1 MTQPARDPYTRSH
14 TPMTRL
20 VTEKFDLRESSSTTT
35 EACRSSYRHPSE
47 LLTQDMFQRFLC
59 WERKRAERSGKC
71 VLLMLLNAEK
81 LLATKQ
87 SNKVL
92 PGIVSALSS
101 PTRETDILGW
111 YERNAVLAIIFT
123 ELHKTDS
130 DRLQNLMSAEV
141 SARLRANLTQEQADQ
156 IRISFHSFPEDGDKS
171 NGSPLMDE
179 TIYPDLREPNLATR
193 LSRLAKRALDVV
205 ASLMAIILFS
215 PLFILISVAVK
226 LTSKGPVLF
235 RQERVGQF
243 GRRFWF
249 LKFRSM
255 KCGSGAHIHQEYV
268 KRFISGAIGKE
279 QGVTYKITKDPR
291 LTRIGGFLRKSS
303 LDELPQLI
311 NVLKG
316 EMSLVGPR
324 PAIPY
329 EIDFYQAWHR
339 TRFLEVKPGITGLWQ
354 VTGRSKTT
362 FDDMVRLDLR
372 YVRQWSFWLDIKILL
387 HTPQAVF
394 SGEGAY

>member
-1 MTQPARDPYTRSH
+1 MTQPARDPYARSH
-14 TPMTRL
+14 TPMTRS
-20 VTEKFDLRESSSTTT
+20 VTEKSDLRELSSTIT
-35 EACRSSYRHPSE
+35 ETCRSSYRHSSE
-47 LLTQDMFQRFLC
+47 LLTQDIFRRFLC

-81 LLATKQ
+81 LLMTKQ
-87 SNKVL
+87 SNRVL
-92 PGIVSALSS
+92 TTIVSALSS

-111 YERNAVLAIIFT
+111 YERHAVLGIIFT
-123 ELHKTDS
+123 ELHKSDR
-130 DRLQNLMSAEV
+130 DRLQNLMRAEV
-141 SARLRANLTQEQADQ
+141 SARLRVNLNQEQTDQ
-156 IRISFHSFPEDGDKS
+156 IRISFHSFPEDGDKT
-171 NGSPLMDE
+171 NGSPLIDE

-205 ASLMAIILFS
+205 VSLIAIILSS

-226 LTSKGPVLF
+226 LTSKGPILF
-235 RQERVGQF
+235 RQERVGQYE
-243 GRRFWF
+243 RRFSF

-255 KCGSGAHIHQEYV
+255 KCGSNSHIHQEYV
-268 KRFISGAIGKE
+268 KQFISGTIAKE
-279 QGVTYKITKDPR
+279 RGVTYKITQDPR

-329 EIDFYQAWHR
+329 EIDFYQMWHR
-339 TRFLEVKPGITGLWQ
+339 ARFLEVKPGITGLWQ

-372 YVRQWSFWLDIKILL
+372 YLKQWSFWLDIKILL
-387 HTPQAVF
+387 RTPQAVF

>member
-1 MTQPARDPYTRSH
+1 MTQPARDLYPGKH
-14 TPMTRL
+14 TPMTHL
-20 VTEKFDLRESSSTTT
+20 VTEKSDLRELSGTIT
-35 EACRSSYRHPSE
+35 ETCRSSYRHSSE

-81 LLATKQ
+81 LLVTKQ

-92 PGIVSALSS
+92 APIVSALSS

-111 YERNAVLAIIFT
+111 YERNAVLGIIFT
-123 ELHKTDS
+123 ELHKSDR

-141 SARLRANLTQEQADQ
+141 SARLRVNLNQEQADQ
-156 IRISFHSFPEDGDKS
+156 IRISFHSFPEDGDKT
-171 NGSPLMDE
+171 NGSPLIDE

-193 LSRLAKRALDVV
+193 FSRLAKRALDVV
-205 ASLMAIILFS
+205 LSLIAIILFS

-226 LTSKGPVLF
+226 LTSKGPILF
-235 RQERVGQF
+235 RQERVGQY
-243 GRRFWF
+243 GRRFSF

-255 KCGSGAHIHQEYV
+255 KCGSNSHIHQEYV
-268 KRFISGAIGKE
+268 KQFISGTIVKE
-279 QGVTYKITKDPR
+279 QGVTYKITQDPR

-329 EIDFYQAWHR
+329 EIDFYQMWHR

-372 YVRQWSFWLDIKILL
+372 YVKQWSFWLDIKILL
-387 HTPQAVF
+387 RTPQAVF

>member
-1 MTQPARDPYTRSH
+1 MTQPARDPYARSH

-20 VTEKFDLRESSSTTT
+20 VTEKSDLGELSSTIT
-35 EACRSSYRHPSE
+35 ETCRSSYRHSSE
-47 LLTQDMFQRFLC
+47 LLTQDIFQRFLC

-71 VLLMLLNAEK
+71 VLLMLLNAKK
-81 LLATKQ
+81 LLVTKQ
-87 SNKVL
+87 SNRVL
-92 PGIVSALSS
+92 ATIVSALSS

-111 YERNAVLAIIFT
+111 YERNAVLGVIFT
-123 ELHKTDS
+123 ELHKSDR

-141 SARLRANLTQEQADQ
+141 SARLRVNLNQEQADQ
-156 IRISFHSFPEDGDKS
+156 IRISFHSFPEDGDKT
-171 NGSPLMDE
+171 NGSPLIDE

-193 LSRLAKRALDVV
+193 LSRALDVV
-205 ASLMAIILFS
+205 VSLIAIILFS
-215 PLFILISVAVK
+215 PLFVLISVAVK

-235 RQERVGQF
+235 RQERVGQY
-243 GRRFWF
+243 GRRFSF

-255 KCGSGAHIHQEYV
+255 KCGSNSHIHQEYV
-268 KRFISGAIGKE
+268 KQFISGTIAKE
-279 QGVTYKITKDPR
+279 QGVTYKITQDPR

-329 EIDFYQAWHR
+329 EIDFYQMWHR

-372 YVRQWSFWLDIKILL
+372 YVKRWSFWLDIKILL
-387 HTPQAVF
+387 RTPQAVF

>member
-1 MTQPARDPYTRSH
+1 
-14 TPMTRL
+14 
-20 VTEKFDLRESSSTTT
+20 
-35 EACRSSYRHPSE
+35 
-47 LLTQDMFQRFLC
+47 MFQRFLC

-81 LLATKQ
+81 LLATKQQ

-171 NGSPLMDE
+171 NGSPLMDD

-235 RQERVGQF
+235 RQERVGQY
-243 GRRFWF
+243 GRRFSF

-255 KCGSGAHIHQEYV
+255 KCGSGSHIHQEYI

-279 QGVTYKITKDPR
+279 PGVTYKITKDPR

>member
-1 MTQPARDPYTRSH
+1 MTQPARDPYARSH

-20 VTEKFDLRESSSTTT
+20 VTEKSDLRELSSTIT
-35 EACRSSYRHPSE
+35 ETCRSSYRHSSE
-47 LLTQDMFQRFLC
+47 LLTQDIFQRFLC

-71 VLLMLLNAEK
+71 VLLMLLNAEE
-81 LLATKQ
+81 LLVTKQ

-92 PGIVSALSS
+92 ATIVSALSS

-111 YERNAVLAIIFT
+111 CERNAVLGIIFT
-123 ELHKTDS
+123 ELHKSDR
-130 DRLQNLMSAEV
+130 DRLQNLMTAEV
-141 SARLRANLTQEQADQ
+141 SARLRANLNQEQADQ
-156 IRISFHSFPEDGDKS
+156 IRISFHSFPEDGDKT
-171 NGSPLMDE
+171 NGSPLIDE
-179 TIYPDLREPNLATR
+179 TIYPDLREPNLAAR

-205 ASLMAIILFS
+205 VSLIAIIVFS
-215 PLFILISVAVK
+215 PLFILISVAIK
-226 LTSKGPVLF
+226 LTSKGPILF
-235 RQERVGQF
+235 RQERVGQY
-243 GRRFWF
+243 GRRFSF

-255 KCGSGAHIHQEYV
+255 KCGSNSHIHQEYV
-268 KRFISGAIGKE
+268 KQFISGTIAKE

-329 EIDFYQAWHR
+329 EIDFYQMWHR

-354 VTGRSKTT
+354 ITGRSKTT

-372 YVRQWSFWLDIKILL
+372 YVKQWSFWLDIKILL
-387 HTPQAVF
+387 RTPQAVF

>member
-1 MTQPARDPYTRSH
+1 MTQPARDPYAQSP

-20 VTEKFDLRESSSTTT
+20 VTEKYDLRELSSTIT
-35 EACRSSYRHPSE
+35 ETCRSSYRHLSE

-81 LLATKQ
+81 LLVTKQ
-87 SNKVL
+87 SNRL
-92 PGIVSALSS
+92 LATIVSAVSS

-111 YERNAVLAIIFT
+111 YERNAVLGIIFT
-123 ELHKTDS
+123 ELHKSDR

-141 SARLRANLTQEQADQ
+141 SARLHADLNQEEVDQ

-171 NGSPLMDE
+171 NGSPLIDE

-193 LSRLAKRALDVV
+193 LSRLAKHALDVV
-205 ASLMAIILFS
+205 VSLIAIILFS

-226 LTSKGPVLF
+226 LTSKGPILF
-235 RQERVGQF
+235 RQERVGQY
-243 GRRFWF
+243 GRRFSF

-255 KCGSGAHIHQEYV
+255 KCGSNSHIHQEYV
-268 KRFISGAIGKE
+268 KQFISGTIAKE
-279 QGVTYKITKDPR
+279 QGVTYKITQDPR

-329 EIDFYQAWHR
+329 EIDFYQMWHR

-387 HTPQAVF
+387 HTPKAVF

>member
-1 MTQPARDPYTRSH
+1 MTQPARDPYARSH

-20 VTEKFDLRESSSTTT
+20 VTETSDLRELSSTIT
-35 EACRSSYRHPSE
+35 ETCRSSYRHSSE
-47 LLTQDMFQRFLC
+47 LLTQDIFQRFLC

-71 VLLMLLNAEK
+71 LLLMLLNAEK

-87 SNKVL
+87 SNRVL
-92 PGIVSALSS
+92 ATIVSALSS

-111 YERNAVLAIIFT
+111 YERNAVLGIIFT
-123 ELHKTDS
+123 ELHKSDR
-130 DRLQNLMSAEV
+130 DRLQKLMTAEV
-141 SARLRANLTQEQADQ
+141 SARLRVNLNQEQADQ
-156 IRISFHSFPEDGDKS
+156 IRISFHSFPEDGDKT
-171 NGSPLMDE
+171 NGSPLIDE

-193 LSRLAKRALDVV
+193 LSRLAKRTLDVV
-205 ASLMAIILFS
+205 VSLIAIILFS

-226 LTSKGPVLF
+226 STSKGPILF
-235 RQERVGQF
+235 RQDRVGQY
-243 GRRFWF
+243 GRRFSF

-255 KCGSGAHIHQEYV
+255 KCGSNPHIHQEYV
-268 KRFISGAIGKE
+268 KQFISGTIAKE
-279 QGVTYKITKDPR
+279 QGVTYKITQDPR

-303 LDELPQLI
+303 LDELPQLM

-329 EIDFYQAWHR
+329 EIGLYQMWHR

-372 YVRQWSFWLDIKILL
+372 YVKQWSFWLDIKILL
-387 HTPQAVF
+387 RTPQAVF

>member
-1 MTQPARDPYTRSH
+1 MTQPARDPYPGNH
-14 TPMTRL
+14 TPMTHL
-20 VTEKFDLRESSSTTT
+20 VTEKSDLRELSGTSTET
-35 EACRSSYRHPSE
+35 CRSSYRHSSE
-47 LLTQDMFQRFLC
+47 LLTQDIFQRFLC

-81 LLATKQ
+81 LLTTKQ

-92 PGIVSALSS
+92 ATIVSALSS

-111 YERNAVLAIIFT
+111 YERNAVLGIIFT
-123 ELHKTDS
+123 ELHKSDR
-130 DRLQNLMSAEV
+130 DRLQNLMTAEV
-141 SARLRANLTQEQADQ
+141 SARLRVNLNQEQAHQ
-156 IRISFHSFPEDGDKS
+156 IRISFHSFPEDGDKT
-171 NGSPLMDE
+171 NGSPLIDE

-193 LSRLAKRALDVV
+193 FSRLAKRALDVV
-205 ASLMAIILFS
+205 LSLIAIILFS

-226 LTSKGPVLF
+226 LTSKGPILF
-235 RQERVGQF
+235 RQERVGQY
-243 GRRFWF
+243 GRRFSF

-255 KCGSGAHIHQEYV
+255 KCGSNSHIHQEYV
-268 KRFISGAIGKE
+268 KQFISGTIAKE
-279 QGVTYKITKDPR
+279 QGVTYKITQDPR
-291 LTRIGGFLRKSS
+291 LTRIGGFLRKCS

-329 EIDFYQAWHR
+329 EIDFYQMWHR

-372 YVRQWSFWLDIKILL
+372 YVKQWSFWLDIKILL

>member
-1 MTQPARDPYTRSH
+1 
-14 TPMTRL
+14 MTRL
-20 VTEKFDLRESSSTTT
+20 ATEKSDLRESSGTIT
-35 EACRSSYRHPSE
+35 ETCRSSYRHSSE
-47 LLTQDMFQRFLC
+47 LLTKDIFQRFLY

-81 LLATKQ
+81 LLVTKQ
-87 SNKVL
+87 SNRML
-92 PGIVSALSS
+92 ATIMSALSS

-111 YERNAVLAIIFT
+111 YERNAVLGIIFT
-123 ELHKTDS
+123 ELHKSDR
-130 DRLQNLMSAEV
+130 DRLQNLMRAEV
-141 SARLRANLTQEQADQ
+141 SARLRVNLNQEQADQ
-156 IRISFHSFPEDGDKS
+156 IRISFRSFPEDGDKT
-171 NGSPLMDE
+171 NGSPLIDE
-179 TIYPDLREPNLATR
+179 IIYPDLREPNLATR
-193 LSRLAKRALDVV
+193 LSRVAKRALDVV
-205 ASLMAIILFS
+205 VSLIAIILFS
-215 PLFILISVAVK
+215 PLFILISAAVK
-226 LTSKGPVLF
+226 LTSKGPILF
-235 RQERVGQF
+235 RQERVGRY
-243 GRRFWF
+243 GRRFSF

-255 KCGSGAHIHQEYV
+255 KCGSDSHIHQEYV
-268 KRFISGAIGKE
+268 KQFISGTIAKE
-279 QGVTYKITKDPR
+279 QGVTYKITQDPR

-311 NVLKG
+311 NVFKG

-329 EIDFYQAWHR
+329 EIDFYQMWHR

-372 YVRQWSFWLDIKILL
+372 YVKQWSFWLDIKILL
-387 HTPQAVF
+387 RTPHAVF

>member
-1 MTQPARDPYTRSH
+1 MTQPARDLYPGKH
-14 TPMTRL
+14 TPMTHL
-20 VTEKFDLRESSSTTT
+20 VTEKSDLRELSGTIT
-35 EACRSSYRHPSE
+35 ETCRSSYRHSSE

-71 VLLMLLNAEK
+71 VLLMLLSAEN
-81 LLATKQ
+81 LFVTKQ

-92 PGIVSALSS
+92 ASIVSALSS

-111 YERNAVLAIIFT
+111 YERNAVLGIIFT
-123 ELHKTDS
+123 ELHQSDR
-130 DRLQNLMSAEV
+130 DRLQNLMNAEV
-141 SARLRANLTQEQADQ
+141 SARLRVNLNQEQADQ
-156 IRISFHSFPEDGDKS
+156 IRISFHSFPEDGDKT
-171 NGSPLMDE
+171 NGSPLIDE

-193 LSRLAKRALDVV
+193 FSRLAKRALDVV
-205 ASLMAIILFS
+205 ISLIAITLFS

-226 LTSKGPVLF
+226 LTSKGPILF
-235 RQERVGQF
+235 TQERVGRY
-243 GRRFWF
+243 GRRFSF

-255 KCGSGAHIHQEYV
+255 KCGSDSHIHQEYV
-268 KRFISGAIGKE
+268 KQFIAGTIAKE
-279 QGVTYKITKDPR
+279 QGVTYKITQDPR

-329 EIDFYQAWHR
+329 EIDFYQMWHR

-372 YVRQWSFWLDIKILL
+372 YVKQWSFWLDIKILL

>member
-1 MTQPARDPYTRSH
+1 MTQPARDPYPGNY
-14 TPMTRL
+14 TPMTHL
-20 VTEKFDLRESSSTTT
+20 VTEKSDVREFSSTITKT
-35 EACRSSYRHPSE
+35 CRPSYRHSSE

-81 LLATKQ
+81 LLVTKQ

-92 PGIVSALSS
+92 ATIVSALSS
-101 PTRETDILGW
+101 PSRETDILGW
-111 YERNAVLAIIFT
+111 YERNAVLGIIFT
-123 ELHKTDS
+123 ELHKSDG
-130 DRLQNLMSAEV
+130 DRLQNLMNAEV
-141 SARLRANLTQEQADQ
+141 SARLRVNLNQEQADQ
-156 IRISFHSFPEDGDKS
+156 IRISFHSFPEDGDKT
-171 NGSPLMDE
+171 NGSPLIDE

-205 ASLMAIILFS
+205 ASLIAIILFS

-226 LTSKGPVLF
+226 LTSKGPILF
-235 RQERVGQF
+235 RQERVGQY
-243 GRRFWF
+243 GRRFSF

-255 KCGSGAHIHQEYV
+255 KCGSNSHIHQEYV
-268 KRFISGAIGKE
+268 KQFISGTIAKE
-279 QGVTYKITKDPR
+279 QGVTYKITQDPR

-329 EIDFYQAWHR
+329 EIAFYQMWHR

-372 YVRQWSFWLDIKILL
+372 YVKQWSFWLDIQILL
-387 HTPQAVF
+387 RTPQAVF

>member
-1 MTQPARDPYTRSH
+1 MTQPARDPYARSH

-20 VTEKFDLRESSSTTT
+20 MTEKSDLRELSSTIT
-35 EACRSSYRHPSE
+35 ETCRSSYQHSSE
-47 LLTQDMFQRFLC
+47 LLTQDIFQRFLC

-81 LLATKQ
+81 LLVTKQ

-92 PGIVSALSS
+92 ATIVSALSS

-111 YERNAVLAIIFT
+111 YERNAVLGIIFT
-123 ELHKTDS
+123 ELHKSDR
-130 DRLQNLMSAEV
+130 DRLQNLMNAEV
-141 SARLRANLTQEQADQ
+141 SARLRVNLNQEQADQ
-156 IRISFHSFPEDGDKS
+156 IRISFHSFPEDGDKT
-171 NGSPLMDE
+171 NGSPLIDE
-179 TIYPDLREPNLATR
+179 AIYPDLREPNLITR

-205 ASLMAIILFS
+205 VSLIAIILFS
-215 PLFILISVAVK
+215 PLFTLISVAVK
-226 LTSKGPVLF
+226 LTSKGPILF
-235 RQERVGQF
+235 RQERVGQY
-243 GRRFWF
+243 GQRFLF

-255 KCGSGAHIHQEYV
+255 KCGSNSHIHQEYV
-268 KRFISGAIGKE
+268 KQFISGTIAKE
-279 QGVTYKITKDPR
+279 QGVTYKITQDPR

-329 EIDFYQAWHR
+329 EIDFYQMWHR

-372 YVRQWSFWLDIKILL
+372 YVKQWSFWLDIQILL
-387 HTPQAVF
+387 RTPQAVF

>member
-1 MTQPARDPYTRSH
+1 MTQPARDPYARCH

-20 VTEKFDLRESSSTTT
+20 VTEKSDLRELSSTITDT
-35 EACRSSYRHPSE
+35 CRSSYRHSSE
-47 LLTQDMFQRFLC
+47 LLTQDIFQRFLC

-81 LLATKQ
+81 LLVTKQ
-87 SNKVL
+87 SNRVL
-92 PGIVSALSS
+92 ATIVSVLSS

-111 YERNAVLAIIFT
+111 YERNAVLGIIFT
-123 ELHKTDS
+123 ELHKSDR
-130 DRLQNLMSAEV
+130 DRLQNLMNAEV
-141 SARLRANLTQEQADQ
+141 SARLRVNLNQEQADQ
-156 IRISFHSFPEDGDKS
+156 IRISFHSFPEDGDKT
-171 NGSPLMDE
+171 NGSPLIDG
-179 TIYPDLREPNLATR
+179 TIYPDLQEPNLATR

-205 ASLMAIILFS
+205 VSMMAIILFS

-226 LTSKGPVLF
+226 LTSKGPILF
-235 RQERVGQF
+235 RQERVGQY
-243 GRRFWF
+243 GRRFSF

-255 KCGSGAHIHQEYV
+255 KCGSNSHIHQEYV
-268 KRFISGAIGKE
+268 KQFISGTIAKE
-279 QGVTYKITKDPR
+279 QGITYKITQDPR

-329 EIDFYQAWHR
+329 EIDFYQMWHR

-372 YVRQWSFWLDIKILL
+372 YVKQWSFWLDIKILL

>member
-1 MTQPARDPYTRSH
+1 MTQLAGDRYAANNTQVPHVLTDKSDPPELSNA
-14 TPMTRL
+14 
-20 VTEKFDLRESSSTTT
+20 VTGTG
-35 EACRSSYRHPSE
+35 RSSYRHSSE
-47 LLTQDMFQRFLC
+47 VLTANMFQRFLRC
-59 WERKRAERSGKC
+59 ERKRVERSGKC
-71 VLLMLLNAEK
+71 VLLMLLNAETI
-81 LLATKQ
+81 LATGR
-87 SNKVL
+87 SNRWFAT
-92 PGIVSALSS
+92 IVTALSS

-111 YERNAVLAIIFT
+111 YERNATLGIIFT
-123 ELHKTDS
+123 EVHKADR

-141 SARLRANLTQEQADQ
+141 RTRLRANLNREQLDQ
-156 IRISFHSFPEDGDKS
+156 IRISFHTFPEDNDKT
-171 NGSPLMDE
+171 NGSPLFDE
-179 TIYPDLREPNLATR
+179 TIYPDLREPNLAAKI
-193 LSRLAKRALDVV
+193 SRFAKRALDVV
-205 ASLMAIILFS
+205 VSLSAIVLFS
-215 PLFILISVAVK
+215 PLFLLISVAVK
-226 LTSKGPVLF
+226 LTSKGPILF
-235 RQERVGQF
+235 RQERVGQC
-243 GRRFWF
+243 GRRFSF

-255 KCGSGAHIHQEYV
+255 KCGIDSQIHQHYV
-268 KRFISGAIGKE
+268 KQFISGNIAKE
-279 QGVTYKITKDPR
+279 QGVPYKITSDPR

-316 EMSLVGPR
+316 DMSLVGPR

-329 EIDFYQAWHR
+329 EIDFYQMWHR

-372 YVRQWSFWLDIKILL
+372 YVKQWSFWLDIKILL

>member
-1 MTQPARDPYTRSH
+1 MTQPVRDPYAGSRS
-14 TPMTRL
+14 PMARL
-20 VTEKFDLRESSSTTT
+20 LREEPDLRELSTTIRET
-35 EACRSSYRHPSE
+35 CRASYRHSSE
-47 LLTQDMFQRFLC
+47 LLNQDMFQRFLS

-71 VLLMLLNAEK
+71 VLLMLLNAKK
-81 LLATKQ
+81 LLVTKQ
-87 SNKVL
+87 SNRVL
-92 PGIVSALSS
+92 ANTVSALSS

-111 YERNAVLAIIFT
+111 YERNAVVGIIFT
-123 ELHKTDS
+123 ELHKSDR

-141 SARLRANLTQEQADQ
+141 SARLRANLTEEQVDQ
-156 IRISFHSFPEDGDKS
+156 IQISFHSFPEDGDKT
-171 NGSPLMDE
+171 NGSPLTDE
-179 TIYPDLREPNLATR
+179 TIYPDLRKTDLATR
-193 LSRLAKRALDVV
+193 FSRLAKRALDVV
-205 ASLMAIILFS
+205 ASLIAIILLS

-235 RQERVGQF
+235 RQERVGQY

-255 KCGSGAHIHQEYV
+255 KCGSDPNIHQEYV
-268 KRFISGAIGKE
+268 KRFISGTIAKQ
-279 QGVTYKITKDPR
+279 QGITYKITADPR

-329 EIDFYQAWHR
+329 EIDFYQMWHR

-372 YVRQWSFWLDIKILL
+372 YVKQWSFWLDIKILL

>member
-1 MTQPARDPYTRSH
+1 MTQPARDPYPGNH
-14 TPMTRL
+14 TPMTHL
-20 VTEKFDLRESSSTTT
+20 VTEKSDVREFSSTIT
-35 EACRSSYRHPSE
+35 ETCRPSYRHSSE

-81 LLATKQ
+81 LLVTKQ

-92 PGIVSALSS
+92 ATIVSALSS

-111 YERNAVLAIIFT
+111 HERNAVLGIIFT
-123 ELHKTDS
+123 ELHKSDR
-130 DRLQNLMSAEV
+130 DRLQNLMTAEV
-141 SARLRANLTQEQADQ
+141 SARLRVNLNQEQADQ
-156 IRISFHSFPEDGDKS
+156 IRISFHSFPEDGDKT
-171 NGSPLMDE
+171 NGSPLIDE
-179 TIYPDLREPNLATR
+179 TIYPDLGEPNLATR

-205 ASLMAIILFS
+205 VSLIAITLFS

-235 RQERVGQF
+235 RQERVGQY
-243 GRRFWF
+243 GRRFSF

-255 KCGSGAHIHQEYV
+255 KCGSNSHIHQEYV
-268 KRFISGAIGKE
+268 KQFISGTIAKE
-279 QGVTYKITKDPR
+279 QGVTYKITQDPR

-329 EIDFYQAWHR
+329 EIDFYQMWHR

-372 YVRQWSFWLDIKILL
+372 YVKQWSFWLDIKILL
-387 HTPQAVF
+387 RTPQAVF

>member
-14 TPMTRL
+14 APMTRL
-20 VTEKFDLRESSSTTT
+20 VTEKLDLRESSSTTT
-35 EACRSSYRHPSE
+35 EARRSSYRHPSE
-47 LLTQDMFQRFLC
+47 ILTQDMFQRFLC

-130 DRLQNLMSAEV
+130 DRLKNLMSAEV
-141 SARLRANLTQEQADQ
+141 SARLRPNLTQEQADQ

-255 KCGSGAHIHQEYV
+255 KCGSGSHIHQEYI
-268 KRFISGAIGKE
+268 KRFISGAIKE

>member
-1 MTQPARDPYTRSH
+1 MTQPARDPYARCH

-20 VTEKFDLRESSSTTT
+20 VTEKSDLRELSHTTT
-35 EACRSSYRHPSE
+35 ETCRSSYRHSSE
-47 LLTQDMFQRFLC
+47 LLTQDIFQRFLC

-81 LLATKQ
+81 LLVTKQ
-87 SNKVL
+87 LNRVL
-92 PGIVSALSS
+92 ATIVSALSS

-111 YERNAVLAIIFT
+111 YERNAVLGIIFT
-123 ELHKTDS
+123 ELHKSDR

-141 SARLRANLTQEQADQ
+141 SARLRMNLNQEQADQ
-156 IRISFHSFPEDGDKS
+156 IRISFHSFPEDGDKT
-171 NGSPLMDE
+171 NGSPSIDK

-205 ASLMAIILFS
+205 VSLIAIILFS

-226 LTSKGPVLF
+226 LTSKGPILF
-235 RQERVGQF
+235 RQERVGQY
-243 GRRFWF
+243 GRRFSF

-255 KCGSGAHIHQEYV
+255 QCGSDSHIHQEYV
-268 KRFISGAIGKE
+268 KQFISGTIAKE
-279 QGVTYKITKDPR
+279 QGLTYKITQDPR
-291 LTRIGGFLRKSS
+291 LTRIGWFLRKSS

-329 EIDFYQAWHR
+329 EIDFYQMWHR
-339 TRFLEVKPGITGLWQ
+339 ARFLEVKPGITGLWQ

-372 YVRQWSFWLDIKILL
+372 YVKQWSFWLDIKILL

>member
-1 MTQPARDPYTRSH
+1 MTQRARDPYARCH
-14 TPMTRL
+14 TPMTRS
-20 VTEKFDLRESSSTTT
+20 VTEKSDLRELSSTITDT
-35 EACRSSYRHPSE
+35 CRSSYRHSSE
-47 LLTQDMFQRFLC
+47 LLTQDIFQRFLC

-81 LLATKQ
+81 LLVTKQ
-87 SNKVL
+87 SNRVL
-92 PGIVSALSS
+92 AAIVSVLSS

-111 YERNAVLAIIFT
+111 YERNAVLGIIFT
-123 ELHKTDS
+123 ELHKSDR
-130 DRLQNLMSAEV
+130 DRLQNLMRAEV
-141 SARLRANLTQEQADQ
+141 SARLRVNLNQEQADQ
-156 IRISFHSFPEDGDKS
+156 IRISFHSFPEDGDKT
-171 NGSPLMDE
+171 NGSPLIDE

-205 ASLMAIILFS
+205 VSLIAIILFS

-226 LTSKGPVLF
+226 LTSKGPILF
-235 RQERVGQF
+235 RQERVGQY
-243 GRRFWF
+243 GRRFSF

-255 KCGSGAHIHQEYV
+255 KCGSDSHIHQEYV
-268 KRFISGAIGKE
+268 KQFISGTIAKE
-279 QGVTYKITKDPR
+279 QGVTYKITQDPR

-303 LDELPQLI
+303 LDELPQLM

-329 EIDFYQAWHR
+329 EIAFYQMWHR

-372 YVRQWSFWLDIKILL
+372 YVKQWSFWLDIQILL
-387 HTPQAVF
+387 RTPQAVF

>member
-1 MTQPARDPYTRSH
+1 MTQPARDPYPRSH

-20 VTEKFDLRESSSTTT
+20 VTEKSDLRELSGTSTET
-35 EACRSSYRHPSE
+35 CRSSRWHSSE

-81 LLATKQ
+81 LLVTKQ

-92 PGIVSALSS
+92 ATIVSALSS

-111 YERNAVLAIIFT
+111 YERNAVLGIIFT
-123 ELHKTDS
+123 ELHKSDR

-141 SARLRANLTQEQADQ
+141 SARLRVNLNQEQADQ
-156 IRISFHSFPEDGDKS
+156 IRISFHSFPEDGDKT
-171 NGSPLMDE
+171 NGSPLIDE

-205 ASLMAIILFS
+205 VSLIAIILFS
-215 PLFILISVAVK
+215 PLFVLISVAVK
-226 LTSKGPVLF
+226 LTSKGPILF
-235 RQERVGQF
+235 RQERVGQY
-243 GRRFWF
+243 GRRFSF

-255 KCGSGAHIHQEYV
+255 KCGSNSHIHQEYV
-268 KRFISGAIGKE
+268 KQFISGTIAKK
-279 QGVTYKITKDPR
+279 QGVTYKITQDPR

-329 EIDFYQAWHR
+329 EIDFYQMWHR

-372 YVRQWSFWLDIKILL
+372 YVKQWSFWLDIKILL

>member
-1 MTQPARDPYTRSH
+1 MTQPARDPYARSH

-20 VTEKFDLRESSSTTT
+20 VTEKSDLRELSSTIT
-35 EACRSSYRHPSE
+35 ETCRSSYRHSSE
-47 LLTQDMFQRFLC
+47 LLTQDIFQRFLC

-71 VLLMLLNAEK
+71 VLLMLLNAEE
-81 LLATKQ
+81 LLVTKQ

-92 PGIVSALSS
+92 ATIVSALSS

-111 YERNAVLAIIFT
+111 CERNAVLGIIFT
-123 ELHKTDS
+123 ELHKSDR
-130 DRLQNLMSAEV
+130 DRLQNLMTAEV
-141 SARLRANLTQEQADQ
+141 SARLRANLNQEQADQ
-156 IRISFHSFPEDGDKS
+156 IRISFHSFPEDGDKT
-171 NGSPLMDE
+171 NGSPLIDE
-179 TIYPDLREPNLATR
+179 TIYPDLREPNLAAR
-193 LSRLAKRALDVV
+193 LSRLAKRAIDVV
-205 ASLMAIILFS
+205 VSLIAIIVFS
-215 PLFILISVAVK
+215 PLFILISVAIK
-226 LTSKGPVLF
+226 LTSKGPILF
-235 RQERVGQF
+235 RQERVGQY
-243 GRRFWF
+243 GRRFSF

-255 KCGSGAHIHQEYV
+255 KCGSNSHIHQEYV
-268 KRFISGAIGKE
+268 KQFISGTIAKE

-329 EIDFYQAWHR
+329 EIDFYQMWHR

-354 VTGRSKTT
+354 ITGRSKTT

-372 YVRQWSFWLDIKILL
+372 YVKQWSFWLDIKILL
-387 HTPQAVF
+387 RTPQAVF

>member
-1 MTQPARDPYTRSH
+1 MTQPARDPYARSH

-20 VTEKFDLRESSSTTT
+20 VTEKSDLRELSSTIT
-35 EACRSSYRHPSE
+35 ETCRSSYRHSSE
-47 LLTQDMFQRFLC
+47 LLTQDIFQRFLC

-81 LLATKQ
+81 LLVTKQ
-87 SNKVL
+87 LNKVL
-92 PGIVSALSS
+92 ATIVSALSS

-111 YERNAVLAIIFT
+111 CERNAVLGIIFT
-123 ELHKTDS
+123 ELHKSDR
-130 DRLQNLMSAEV
+130 DRLQHLMTAEV
-141 SARLRANLTQEQADQ
+141 SARLRANLNQEQADQ
-156 IRISFHSFPEDGDKS
+156 IRISFHSFPEDGDKT
-171 NGSPLMDE
+171 NGSPLIDE
-179 TIYPDLREPNLATR
+179 TIYPDLREPNLAAR

-205 ASLMAIILFS
+205 VSLIAIILFS
-215 PLFILISVAVK
+215 PLFILISVAIK
-226 LTSKGPVLF
+226 LTSKGPILF
-235 RQERVGQF
+235 RQERVGQY
-243 GRRFWF
+243 GRRFSF

-255 KCGSGAHIHQEYV
+255 KCGSNSHIHQEYV
-268 KRFISGAIGKE
+268 KQFISGTIAKE

-329 EIDFYQAWHR
+329 EIDFYQMWHR

-372 YVRQWSFWLDIKILL
+372 YVKQWSFWLDIKILL
-387 HTPQAVF
+387 RTPQAVF

>member
-1 MTQPARDPYTRSH
+1 MTQPARDPYARSH
-14 TPMTRL
+14 SPMTRL
-20 VTEKFDLRESSSTTT
+20 MTEKSDLRELSGTSAETY
-35 EACRSSYRHPSE
+35 RSSYRHSSE
-47 LLTQDMFQRFLC
+47 LLTQDIFQRFLS

-81 LLATKQ
+81 LLMTKQ

-92 PGIVSALSS
+92 ATIVSALSS

-111 YERNAVLAIIFT
+111 YERNAVLGIIFT
-123 ELHKTDS
+123 ELHKSDG
-130 DRLQNLMSAEV
+130 DRLQNLMNAEV
-141 SARLRANLTQEQADQ
+141 SARLRANLNQEQADQ
-156 IRISFHSFPEDGDKS
+156 IRISFHSFPEDGDKT
-171 NGSPLMDE
+171 NGSPLIDE
-179 TIYPDLREPNLATR
+179 TIYPDWREPNLATR
-193 LSRLAKRALDVV
+193 LSRLAKRALDIVV
-205 ASLMAIILFS
+205 SLIAIILFS

-226 LTSKGPVLF
+226 LSSNGPILF
-235 RQERVGQF
+235 RQERVGQY
-243 GRRFWF
+243 GRRFSF

-255 KCGSGAHIHQEYV
+255 KCGSNSHIHQEYV
-268 KRFISGAIGKE
+268 KQFISGTIAKE
-279 QGVTYKITKDPR
+279 QGVTYKITQDPR

-329 EIDFYQAWHR
+329 EIAFYQNWHR

-372 YVRQWSFWLDIKILL
+372 YVKQWSFWLDIKILL

>member
-1 MTQPARDPYTRSH
+1 MTQPSRDPYARSH

-20 VTEKFDLRESSSTTT
+20 VTEKSDLRELSSTIT
-35 EACRSSYRHPSE
+35 ETCRPSYRHSSE
-47 LLTQDMFQRFLC
+47 LLTQDIFQRFLC

-81 LLATKQ
+81 LLMTKQ
-87 SNKVL
+87 LNKVL
-92 PGIVSALSS
+92 ATIVSALSS

-111 YERNAVLAIIFT
+111 YERNAVLGVIFT
-123 ELHKTDS
+123 ELHKSDR
-130 DRLQNLMSAEV
+130 DRLQNLMNAEV
-141 SARLRANLTQEQADQ
+141 SARLRANLNQEQADQ
-156 IRISFHSFPEDGDKS
+156 IRISFHSFPEDGDKT
-171 NGSPLMDE
+171 NGSPLIDE
-179 TIYPDLREPNLATR
+179 IIYPDLREPNLATR

-205 ASLMAIILFS
+205 VSLIAIILFS
-215 PLFILISVAVK
+215 PLFVLISVAVK
-226 LTSKGPVLF
+226 LTSKGPILF
-235 RQERVGQF
+235 RQERVGQY
-243 GRRFWF
+243 GRRFSF

-255 KCGSGAHIHQEYV
+255 KCGSNSHIHQEYV
-268 KRFISGAIGKE
+268 KQFISGTIVKE
-279 QGVTYKITKDPR
+279 QGVTYKITQDPR

-329 EIDFYQAWHR
+329 EIAFYQMWHR
-339 TRFLEVKPGITGLWQ
+339 TRFLGVKPGITGLWQ

-372 YVRQWSFWLDIKILL
+372 YVKRWSFWLDIKILL
-387 HTPQAVF
+387 RTPQAVF

>member
-1 MTQPARDPYTRSH
+1 MTQPARDPYARSH

-20 VTEKFDLRESSSTTT
+20 VTEKSDLRELSSTIT
-35 EACRSSYRHPSE
+35 ETCRSSYRHSSE
-47 LLTQDMFQRFLC
+47 LLTQDIFQRFLC

-81 LLATKQ
+81 LLVTKQ

-92 PGIVSALSS
+92 ATIVSALSS

-111 YERNAVLAIIFT
+111 CERNAVLGIIFT
-123 ELHKTDS
+123 ELHKSDR
-130 DRLQNLMSAEV
+130 DRLQNLMTAEV
-141 SARLRANLTQEQADQ
+141 SARLRANLNQEQADQ
-156 IRISFHSFPEDGDKS
+156 IRISFHSFPEDGDKT
-171 NGSPLMDE
+171 NGSPLIDE
-179 TIYPDLREPNLATR
+179 TIYPDLREPNLAAR

-205 ASLMAIILFS
+205 VSLIAIIVFS
-215 PLFILISVAVK
+215 PLFILISVAIK
-226 LTSKGPVLF
+226 LTSKGPILF
-235 RQERVGQF
+235 RQERVGQY
-243 GRRFWF
+243 GRRFSF

-255 KCGSGAHIHQEYV
+255 KCGSNSHIHQEYV
-268 KRFISGAIGKE
+268 KQFISGTIAKE

-329 EIDFYQAWHR
+329 EIDFYQMWHR

-354 VTGRSKTT
+354 ITGRSKTT

-372 YVRQWSFWLDIKILL
+372 YVKQWSFWLDIKILL
-387 HTPQAVF
+387 RTPQAVF
-394 SGEGAY
+394 SAEGAY